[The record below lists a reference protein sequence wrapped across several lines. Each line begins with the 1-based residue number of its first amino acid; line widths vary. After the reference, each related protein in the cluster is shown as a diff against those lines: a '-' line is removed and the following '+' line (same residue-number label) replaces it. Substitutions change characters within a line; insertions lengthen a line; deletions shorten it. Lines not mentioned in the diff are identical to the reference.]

1 MACYLFIYLV
11 LLTLDM
17 VTSDSLDDIYC
28 RSDRLSSQESVTFCL
43 SSPVSI
49 ECSFIIK
56 MIMQNQKKKKNLG
69 SEIEICQ
76 STCVFSIDN
85 RIVYIS

>member
-1 MACYLFIYLV
+1 
-11 LLTLDM
+11 
-17 VTSDSLDDIYC
+17 
-28 RSDRLSSQESVTFCL
+28 
-43 SSPVSI
+43 
-49 ECSFIIK
+49 
-56 MIMQNQKKKKNLG
+56 MQNQKKKKNLG